1 MTDPGWESVVLPE
14 NQASGLES
22 TKEESRNEA
31 GVGGGVVGAAA
42 GSLVSQGQ
50 ELGFCPKPWESS
62 VLEAP
67 GQSRA

>member
-1 MTDPGWESVVLPE
+1 MKP
-14 NQASGLES
+14 
-22 TKEESRNEA
+22 
-31 GVGGGVVGAAA
+31 GGGVVGAAA